1 MPYHVVAGSF
11 RLEENA
17 ERIYQKLSNEGF
29 KAKRL
34 APNNHGL
41 FPVLYGSYPT
51 FEEAQ
56 KARVE
61 IQKTQNPDA
70 WLLIEEL

>member
-17 ERIYQKLSNEGF
+17 EKIYQKLSKEGF

-41 FPVLYGSYPT
+41 FPVLYGSYST

-56 KARVE
+56 KVRVE
-61 IQKTQNPDA
+61 IQKTQTPDA